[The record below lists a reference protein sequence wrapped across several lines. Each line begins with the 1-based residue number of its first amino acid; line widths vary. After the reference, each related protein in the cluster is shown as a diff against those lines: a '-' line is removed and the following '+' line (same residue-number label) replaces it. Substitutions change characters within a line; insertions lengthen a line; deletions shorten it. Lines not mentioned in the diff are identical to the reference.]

1 MPKSSSGGIP
11 GRSGTVTV
19 IEEPVLRSYARKA
32 RIVFFI
38 TLAFAGLLTAAIL
51 AGRWEHSLGMIG
63 AGVVSLIAGGLIG
76 LVPAF
81 IAACLVAAWP
91 VIRVF
96 WWWMPELAVAGAV
109 VYGWIELAAHADLIV
124 RFAVLAAFIT
134 VPAVIGPVRRWLIS
148 WSWCLVSRHRIRT
161 CFSEFIVANR
171 MGSLPLI
178 LAARPTPAG
187 ERLWAFLRPGM
198 SLEMIQDSYDKI
210 AVACWAASVTA
221 ENPNPSNSALV
232 RFDIKRRDPLTGRI
246 GSPLTTMFGSIKI
259 ARKAEAPAP
268 VSLDLTD
275 VTEAD
280 VTPAVKTKTASVARP
295 QWPNSPAAPGGT
307 LTGKVVAAD
316 KTEDLDDWI

>member
-1 MPKSSSGGIP
+1 MPKSSSGGLP

-32 RIVFFI
+32 RIVFFV
-38 TLAFAGLLTAAIL
+38 TLAFTGLLAATIL
-51 AGRWEHSLGMIG
+51 AGRWEHSLGMTG
-63 AGVVSLIAGGLIG
+63 AGIVSLIAGGLIG

-81 IAACLVAAWP
+81 LAACLVAAWP

-96 WWWMPELAVAGAV
+96 WWWMPELAAAGALA
-109 VYGWIELAAHADLIV
+109 YGWIELAAHAGMIA
-124 RFAVLAAFIT
+124 RFAVLAVFIT
-134 VPAVIGPVRRWLIS
+134 VPAAVGPVRRWLVS
-148 WSWCLVSRHRIRT
+148 WSWCLISRHRVRA

-198 SLEMIQDSYDKI
+198 SLEMIQSSADKI
-210 AVACWAASVTA
+210 AVACWASSVTA
-221 ENPNPSNSALV
+221 ENPNASNSALV

-246 GSPLTTMFGSIKI
+246 GSPLTAMFAGITT
-259 ARKAEAPAP
+259 ARRADAPAP
-268 VSLDLTD
+268 VALDLTD
-275 VTEAD
+275 VTAAD
-280 VTPAVKTKTASVARP
+280 VTPAKGKTAPVARP
-295 QWPNSPAAPGGT
+295 QWPNSPAASGDA
-307 LTGKVVAAD
+307 LTGKAVTAE

>member
-1 MPKSSSGGIP
+1 MPKSSSGIP

-32 RIVFFI
+32 RIVFFL
-38 TLAFAGLLTAAIL
+38 TLASVGLLAAAIL
-51 AGRWEHSLGMIG
+51 VGKWEHSLGMIG
-63 AGVVSLIAGGLIG
+63 AGIVSLIAGGLIG

-96 WWWMPELAVAGAV
+96 WWWMPELAVTGALV
-109 VYGWIELAAHADLIV
+109 MGWIELAAHADMIV
-124 RFAVLAAFIT
+124 RLAALAAFFAI
-134 VPAVIGPVRRWLIS
+134 PAAIGPVRRWLIS
-148 WSWCLVSRHRIRT
+148 WSWCLISRHRIRT

-171 MGSLPLI
+171 TGSLPLI

-198 SLEMIQDSYDKI
+198 SLEMIQAGSDKI
-210 AVACWAASVTA
+210 AVACWASSVTA
-221 ENPNPSNSALV
+221 ENPNSSNSALV
-232 RFDIKRRDPLTGRI
+232 RFDIKRRDPLTGTI
-246 GSPLTTMFGSIKI
+246 ASPLTTLFGSIKT
-259 ARKAEAPAP
+259 ARKADAPAP
-268 VSLDLTD
+268 VALDLTD

-280 VTPAVKTKTASVARP
+280 VTPAAKTRNAPVARP
-295 QWPNSPAAPGGT
+295 QWPNSPGASGDT
-307 LTGKVVAAD
+307 LVGKVVTAE